1 MKTFNFIILAICAK
15 DYVFD
20 HQNGVLFREDDP
32 ISIHDASIPIDLNLL
47 IDSPREKFRKSLNAD
62 CGETYLQEKMKTNF
76 YGRNETIDQE
86 TQENCLLAFR
96 TFDEIF
102 LSFLGTDLVMTS
114 AYNNSN
120 YKQRSANLIKAGREA
135 LAQPSYEEWAK
146 QGNKPKRSRRAAAVA
161 AGLVVA
167 GTGGYTVYVD
177 AKSRARDALLAE
189 EINLERE
196 RISKLDTVVETINSK
211 LDEAV
216 KRIKKS
222 RRPIVSYGGLT
233 IPDDAKAVRRILE
246 GADPEINKYFAEQ
259 SASMGRELVE
269 SILTLTNHR
278 LPLNPVFLDA
288 VKAHCISYQSTVS
301 EDQAR
306 QFCNSFAF
314 HTSRWDTRLRFRGYG
329 LTTWQRLDGK
339 DLDKTNLEI
348 RQVIISV
355 RIEIPRMKL
364 TARKFTAVNLGY
376 FRDDGTRWKVD
387 LPQHIVVMPSK
398 ETLEMRPSDCLKFTP
413 SFSCASVS
421 LAPNQCA
428 ESILLHNSTRYCQ
441 TQEIDNRK
449 CGYFEDQHL
458 AFVSMAQPGIAQW
471 FHHSPS
477 EKVMKIDSFKKTP
490 FSGALNC
497 GPQILR
503 ISAVIPEKEKTAESM
518 IHFIQPQQ
526 IAMRTIQDDEID
538 AMNELIKTNLAS
550 VEEMGNTMLKM
561 NMSTLEMMKTTAIN
575 ESKNAA
581 ENTKNYLFKTFL
593 APIIGS
599 IGTIAFILFS
609 AIIIYIAIKMRSK
622 RKKRA
627 EQYALEN
634 FSRPKHSNRRNSLL

>member
-1 MKTFNFIILAICAK
+1 MEN
-15 DYVFD
+15 
-20 HQNGVLFREDDP
+20 
-32 ISIHDASIPIDLNLL
+32 
-47 IDSPREKFRKSLNAD
+47 
-62 CGETYLQEKMKTNF
+62 NF

-86 TQENCLLAFR
+86 TWEYCLLAFGI
-96 TFDEIF
+96 FDEVF
-102 LSFLGTDLVMTS
+102 LSFLGSDLVMTS
-114 AYNNSN
+114 AYNNTN
-120 YKQRSANLIKAGREA
+120 YKQRSAYLIKAGREA
-135 LAQPSYEEWAK
+135 LAQPSYEEW
-146 QGNKPKRSRRAAAVA
+146 A

-177 AKSRARDALLAE
+177 AKSRARDALLAG

-196 RISKLDTVVETINSK
+196 RISKLDTVVQTINSK

-233 IPDDAKAVRRILE
+233 IPDDTKAVRRILE
-246 GADPEINKYFAEQ
+246 GADSEINKYFAEQ

-301 EDQAR
+301 EEQAKK
-306 QFCNSFAF
+306 FCNSFSF
-314 HTSRWDTRLRFRGYG
+314 HSTRWDTRLRFRGYG

-355 RIEIPRMKL
+355 TIEIPRMKL

-376 FRDDGTRWKVD
+376 FRDDGTRWKVT

-413 SFSCASVS
+413 TFSCASVS

-471 FHHSPS
+471 FQHSPS

-503 ISAVIPEKEKTAESM
+503 ISAIIPEKEKTAESI
-518 IHFIQPQQ
+518 IHFIKPQQ

-561 NMSTLEMMKTTAIN
+561 NKSTLEMMKKTAIT

-581 ENTKNYLFKTFL
+581 ESTKDYLFKTFL

-599 IGTIAFILFS
+599 IGTIALILFS
-609 AIIIYIAIKMRSK
+609 TIIIYIAIKMRSK

-627 EQYALEN
+627 ERYALEN
-634 FSRPKHSNRRNSLL
+634 FSRPKDSNRRNSLL

>member
-1 MKTFNFIILAICAK
+1 
-15 DYVFD
+15 
-20 HQNGVLFREDDP
+20 
-32 ISIHDASIPIDLNLL
+32 
-47 IDSPREKFRKSLNAD
+47 
-62 CGETYLQEKMKTNF
+62 
-76 YGRNETIDQE
+76 
-86 TQENCLLAFR
+86 
-96 TFDEIF
+96 
-102 LSFLGTDLVMTS
+102 
-114 AYNNSN
+114 
-120 YKQRSANLIKAGREA
+120 
-135 LAQPSYEEWAK
+135 
-146 QGNKPKRSRRAAAVA
+146 
-161 AGLVVA
+161 
-167 GTGGYTVYVD
+167 
-177 AKSRARDALLAE
+177 
-189 EINLERE
+189 
-196 RISKLDTVVETINSK
+196 
-211 LDEAV
+211 
-216 KRIKKS
+216 
-222 RRPIVSYGGLT
+222 
-233 IPDDAKAVRRILE
+233 
-246 GADPEINKYFAEQ
+246 
-259 SASMGRELVE
+259 
-269 SILTLTNHR
+269 
-278 LPLNPVFLDA
+278 LNPIFLDA

-301 EDQAR
+301 EDKAR
-306 QFCNSFAF
+306 QFCNSYAF

-348 RQVIISV
+348 RQVIITV

-376 FRDDGTRWKVD
+376 FRDEGTRWKVN

-503 ISAVIPEKEKTAESM
+503 ISAIIPEKEKTAESM

-561 NMSTLEMMKTTAIN
+561 NMSTLEMM
-575 ESKNAA
+575 
-581 ENTKNYLFKTFL
+581 
-593 APIIGS
+593 
-599 IGTIAFILFS
+599 
-609 AIIIYIAIKMRSK
+609 
-622 RKKRA
+622 
-627 EQYALEN
+627 
-634 FSRPKHSNRRNSLL
+634 